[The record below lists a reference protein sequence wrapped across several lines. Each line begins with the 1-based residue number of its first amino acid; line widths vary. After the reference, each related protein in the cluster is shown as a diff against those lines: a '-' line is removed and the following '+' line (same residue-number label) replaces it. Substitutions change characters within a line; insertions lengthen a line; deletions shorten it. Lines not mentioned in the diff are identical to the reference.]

1 MSRSIFALAFILMSV
16 AAFAQDTFQ
25 LAPPRLHFESAF
37 FKKECRV
44 TMVFAQK
51 NTQIRYTTN
60 GQDPTEKSPVYT
72 GPVVLK
78 NKYNVLK
85 ARVFGNGF
93 TPSDVVEAS
102 FYKTG
107 MPIKSITSTPPSK
120 QYPGSGPETLI
131 DHLGGQ
137 GNFSSKTWM
146 GFSADTVSMELG
158 LAKPEMVRQVMLHL
172 LENNPAW
179 IYLPQQVEV
188 YAYSKGTDQPELM
201 ATQTIE
207 PGALKSKSECRALTV
222 DLQKPVKTA
231 RILLKIYPVA
241 KIPDGHPGAGGRG
254 WLFVDEVSVY

>member
-1 MSRSIFALAFILMSV
+1 MRTSLSVLAFILISV

-44 TMVFAQK
+44 AMVFAQK
-51 NTQIRYTTN
+51 NTQIRYTTD

-72 GPVVLK
+72 RPVILK

-85 ARVFGNGF
+85 AKVFGAGF
-93 TPSDVVEAS
+93 KPSDVVEVS
-102 FYKTG
+102 FYKAG
-107 MPIKSITSTPPSK
+107 MSIKTMTSTPPGK

-131 DHLGGQ
+131 DQRGGQ
-137 GNFSSKTWM
+137 EHLSSKTWM
-146 GFSADTVSMELG
+146 GFAADTVSMELG
-158 LAKPEMVRQVMLHL
+158 LAKPQKVRQVMLHL

-207 PGALKSKSECRALTV
+207 PGALKGKSECRALTL
-222 DLQKPVKTA
+222 DLQKPVKTS
-231 RILLKIYPVA
+231 RILLKVCPVA
-241 KIPDGHPGAGGRG
+241 RIPEGHPGAGNRA
-254 WLFVDEVSVY
+254 WLFVDEVGVY